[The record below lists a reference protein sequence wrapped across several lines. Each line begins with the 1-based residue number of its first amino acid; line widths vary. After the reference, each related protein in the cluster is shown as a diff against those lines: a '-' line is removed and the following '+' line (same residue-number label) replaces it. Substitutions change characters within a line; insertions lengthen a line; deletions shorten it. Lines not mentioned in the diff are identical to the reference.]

1 VITVRTAAV
10 VFSLALAGCG
20 GAGSPAAGPIVFAGR
35 PENPDVN
42 GYGWQL
48 MVVNPD
54 GTGFRRLTRT
64 DGDIAPRWSP
74 DGTKVVF
81 ERLTSDSAPCDQCV
95 QIWVVNA
102 DGGSEQRLTS
112 VDEDADSPAWSPEGK
127 HIAFSKR
134 DHDRETDDINHY
146 EADIYL
152 MNSDGSQEK
161 RLTDLAGV
169 ETEPTWSPDGE
180 HIAFSTE
187 RREQGDIYVM
197 DADGA
202 KLTRLTDR
210 PGVEIEPTWSP
221 DGKQIAFSTQW
232 VQRGDIYVM
241 NSDGSELRRLT
252 DPKVGESSPAWSP
265 DGDRFAFMRFG
276 DEVAKIVVA
285 NEDGSEEREVP
296 SPGEYQFH
304 VTRPVWSPDGKRLAF
319 TVEEEEGIWVVD
331 SDGGNTRKLWSGPA
345 TEPLGLDWAA
355 AHD

>member
-1 VITVRTAAV
+1 MITVRTVAV

-35 PENPDVN
+35 PDNPDVN

-48 MVVNPD
+48 MVVDPD

-64 DGDIAPRWSP
+64 DGDVAPRWSP

-81 ERLTSDSAPCDQCV
+81 ERLTDSAPCDQCA
-95 QIWVVNA
+95 QIWVVDA
-102 DGGSEQRLTS
+102 DGESERRLTS
-112 VDEDADSPAWSPEGK
+112 LDENAETPAWSPDGK
-127 HIAFSKR
+127 RIAFSKI
-134 DHDRETDDINHY
+134 DLEPDDAANY
-146 EADIYL
+146 EADVYV
-152 MNSDGSQEK
+152 MNADGTEET
-161 RLTDLAGV
+161 RLTDLADV
-169 ETEPTWSPDGE
+169 ETEP
-180 HIAFSTE
+180 
-187 RREQGDIYVM
+187 V
-197 DADGA
+197 
-202 KLTRLTDR
+202 
-210 PGVEIEPTWSP
+210 WSP
-221 DGKQIAFSTQW
+221 DGKQIAFSTAKGVTDKGDIYVMNSDGSELTRLTDLPGKEIEPIWSPDGKRIAFSTQW

-285 NEDGSEEREVP
+285 NEDGSEEREVS

-304 VTRPVWSPDGKRLAF
+304 VTGPVWAPDGKQLAF

-331 SDGGNTRKLWSGPA
+331 SDGRNTRKLWSGPA
-345 TEPLGLDWAA
+345 TEPLDLDWAA
-355 AHD
+355 EHD